1 MQVKATPLSGL
12 VIIEPAV
19 HRDSRGFF
27 IETWRESWAKEIGA
41 VAPFIQDNHAY
52 STQPGVVRGLHFQA
66 PPAAQSKLIWVT
78 RGAIFDVAVDLRT
91 NSPTFGKWFGLE
103 ISAGN
108 FLRLYV
114 PKGFAHGYMTTQPDT
129 EVQYKV
135 DAFYSP
141 EHEGGL
147 LWNDPGIGV
156 AWPNAEASIVSP
168 KDATLPGLAS
178 FSSPFSAV

>member
-1 MQVKATPLSGL
+1 MQIKATPLSGL

-27 IETWRESWAKEIGA
+27 IETWRESWANEIDAG
-41 VAPFIQDNHAY
+41 APFIQDNHAY
-52 STQPGVVRGLHFQA
+52 STQAGVVRGLHFQA

-91 NSPTFGKWFGLE
+91 NSPTFAKWFGLE
-103 ISAGN
+103 ISADN

-114 PKGFAHGYMTTQPDT
+114 PRGFAHGYMTTRPDT

-141 EHEGGL
+141 QHEGGL

-168 KDATLPGLAS
+168 KDAVLPGIAD
-178 FSSPFSAV
+178 FSSPF